1 MQIRITVIAL
11 VAAVIVAGWLGLL
24 SSHADRAEAPIRIS
38 PRVLAAQGFPGFRGQ
53 GFGGANREQELVSQ
67 YDKDGDR
74 RLNRQERDAA
84 RSSTMPGGGFMRGFR
99 FAAEGSPGRALAPA
113 DVRPYPTTSMYDL
126 GTMRTMFLQFED
138 EDWEEEL
145 AAFNNTDVEVP
156 ATMTVDGRTYKGVG
170 VHFRGA
176 SSFMMVPAGLKRSL
190 NVSTD
195 FTVEDQDLGGYRTF
209 NLLNAAN
216 DPTFLRAFL
225 YTQIARAYIPAPRMN
240 FMRVVIN
247 GRSWGV
253 YLNTQQFNGDLLRDD
268 FKTSKGARW
277 KVPGRPGGRGGL
289 EYLGE
294 NIGPYR
300 QIYEIKTK
308 DDDESWKALVQLTKV
323 LNETPAEKLEAAL
336 APLLDIDATL
346 KFLAIEVAL
355 VNSDGYWSRAS
366 DYNLYRDPDGRFH
379 VIPHDVNEG
388 LGGEGG
394 GGGFGFGGG
403 GPQLDPLVATNDP
416 GKPLRSK
423 LLAVPAL
430 RAKYLSYVHDIATRW
445 LDWKTVYPLLK
456 SAHDLIGPE
465 VRLDTR
471 KLYDVEGFEAG
482 MAASNAD
489 NSLKSF
495 LDSRRAF
502 LLGRTA
508 PGAAALRV
516 DGSAAENFRAAAN

>member
-1 MQIRITVIAL
+1 MKLRIAAIAL
-11 VAAVIVAGWLGLL
+11 AGAIGVAGWLG
-24 SSHADRAEAPIRIS
+24 SAGHAQRPQSPLATAPRAR
-38 PRVLAAQGFPGFRGQ
+38 AAQGFLGQ
-53 GFGGANREQELVSQ
+53 GFGGGANRELQLVPQ
-67 YDKDGDR
+67 YDKDGDG

-84 RSSTMPGGGFMRGFR
+84 RAATSQGGGFNFGRGFR
-99 FAAEGSPGRALAPA
+99 FAADGTPGRALTPA
-113 DVRPYPTTSMYDL
+113 DVRPYPTTPIYDL
-126 GTMRTMFLQFED
+126 ATLRTMFLQFEHD
-138 EDWEEEL
+138 DWEEEL

-195 FTVEDQDLGGYRTF
+195 FTVEDQDLGGYSTF
-209 NLLNAAN
+209 NLLNANN

-225 YTQIARAYIPAPRMN
+225 YTQIARSYIPAPQMN

-247 GRSWGV
+247 GQSWGV
-253 YLNTQQFNGDLLRDD
+253 YLNTQQFNGDLLRDN
-268 FKTSKGARW
+268 FKTSRGARW

-294 NIGPYR
+294 SLATYK
-300 QIYEIKTK
+300 QIYDIKTK

-323 LNETPAEKLEAAL
+323 LSETPTEKLESAL
-336 APLLDIDATL
+336 APLLDIDGAL
-346 KFLAIEVAL
+346 KFMAIEVAL

-394 GGGFGFGGG
+394 RGFGGG
-403 GPQLDPLVATNDP
+403 GPRLDPFVALNDP
-416 GKPLRSK
+416 GKPLYSK

-430 RAKYLSYVHDIATRW
+430 RQKYLGYVRDIATKW
-445 LDWKTVYPLLK
+445 LDWDAVYPMLK

-482 MAASNAD
+482 IAPTN

-495 LDSRRAF
+495 MEARRAF
-502 LLGRTA
+502 LLERTGPGGVAVQVAA
-508 PGAAALRV
+508 P
-516 DGSAAENFRAAAN
+516 AAENFRTAVN

>member
-1 MQIRITVIAL
+1 MNVRIVAIAIL
-11 VAAVIVAGWLGLL
+11 GAAIVAGWLGL
-24 SSHADRAEAPIRIS
+24 SGGGHPDQPSIRIA
-38 PRVLAAQGFPGFRGQ
+38 PRVLAAQFPGQ
-53 GFGGANREQELVSQ
+53 GFGGANREMQLVDQ
-67 YDKDGDR
+67 YDRDKDG

-84 RSSTMPGGGFMRGFR
+84 RSTLGQRGGVNFGRAFR
-99 FAAEGSPGRALAPA
+99 FGGDGTPGRALTPA
-113 DVRPYPTTSMYDL
+113 DVRPYPTTPIYDL
-126 GTMRTMFLQFED
+126 GTMRTMFLQFEH

-195 FTVEDQDLGGYRTF
+195 FTVQDQDLGGYRTF

-225 YTQIARAYIPAPRMN
+225 YTQIARAYIKAPRMN

-247 GRSWGV
+247 GQSWGV
-253 YLNTQQFNGDLLRDD
+253 YLNAQQFNGDLLRDD

-294 NIGPYR
+294 SIGPYR

-308 DDDESWKALVQLTKV
+308 DEDESWKALVQLTRV
-323 LNETPAEKLEAAL
+323 LNETPVEKLEADL
-336 APLLDIDATL
+336 APLLDIDGTL
-346 KFLAIEVAL
+346 KFLAVEAAL

-366 DYNLYRDPDGRFH
+366 DYSLYRDPNGRFH

-394 GGGFGFGGG
+394 GRGFGFGGG
-403 GPQLDPLVATNDP
+403 GPQLDPMVATNDP
-416 GKPLRSK
+416 GKPLRSR

-430 RAKYLSYVHDIATRW
+430 RAKYMGYVRDIATRW
-445 LDWKTVYPLLK
+445 LDWKTVYPILK

-482 MAASNAD
+482 IAAAN
-489 NSLKSF
+489 NPLKSF
-495 LDSRRAF
+495 IDSRRAF
-502 LLGRTA
+502 LLDRTA
-508 PGAAALRV
+508 PGSVALRV
-516 DGSAAENFRAAAN
+516 DASPAGNFRAAAN

>member
-1 MQIRITVIAL
+1 MNVRIVAIAIL
-11 VAAVIVAGWLGLL
+11 GAAVVAGWLGL
-24 SSHADRAEAPIRIS
+24 SGGGHPDQPSIRIA
-38 PRVLAAQGFPGFRGQ
+38 PRVLAAQFPGQ
-53 GFGGANREQELVSQ
+53 GFGGANREMQLVDQ
-67 YDKDGDR
+67 YDRDKDG

-84 RSSTMPGGGFMRGFR
+84 RSTLGRRGEFNFGRGFR
-99 FAAEGSPGRALAPA
+99 FGADGSPGRALTPA
-113 DVRPYPTTSMYDL
+113 DVRPYPTTPIYDL
-126 GTMRTMFLQFED
+126 GTMRTMFLQFEHD
-138 EDWEEEL
+138 DWEDEL
-145 AAFNNTDVEVP
+145 AAFNNTDVEIP
-156 ATMTVDGRTYKGVG
+156 ATMTVDGRTFKGVG

-209 NLLNAAN
+209 NLLNATN

-247 GRSWGV
+247 GQSWGV

-294 NIGPYR
+294 NIGAYK

-308 DDDESWKALVQLTKV
+308 DEDESWKALMQLTKV

-336 APLLDIDATL
+336 APLLDIDGTL

-366 DYNLYRDPDGRFH
+366 DYSLYRDPDGRFH

-403 GPQLDPLVATNDP
+403 GPQLDPLVAINDP
-416 GKPLRSK
+416 SKPLRYK

-430 RAKYLSYVHDIATRW
+430 RAKYMGYVRDIATKW
-445 LDWKTVYPLLK
+445 LDWKAVYPMLK
-456 SAHDLIGPE
+456 AAHDLIGPE

-482 MAASNAD
+482 VAASNET

-495 LDSRRAF
+495 IDRRRAF
-502 LLGRTA
+502 LLERTA
-508 PGAAALRV
+508 PGGVALRV
-516 DGSAAENFRAAAN
+516 DAPVAENFRSTAN